1 VLGHV
6 DALRAFARAANIGVV
21 NTWGAKGVFAWDD
34 PLHFATAGLQ
44 ARDFELAGLL
54 DLDVVIT
61 VGLDPREITAP
72 AWRDGAEVVDLAP
85 EELAT
90 ARFIPSAEPPTRP
103 RLYTELAAAL
113 APLYA
118 SDAVPLTPARAAA
131 DLAAALPAGGLVTA
145 DPAPVG
151 LWVAR
156 AFPTR
161 EPGSVVVPATSGRG
175 RAAALALSAAREG
188 RPVVLVTDEVD
199 EVAIESARRDGLS
212 LVVEVWGAGGEP
224 AGRVA
229 PGTPG
234 VHVVPVPV
242 DLTWT
247 RVLVAVAGEVVAWRD

>member
-1 VLGHV
+1 MLGHV
-6 DALRAFARAANIGVV
+6 EALRAFARAANIGVV

-34 PLHFATAGLQ
+34 PLHFGTAGLQ

-54 DLDVVIT
+54 ELDVVIT
-61 VGLDPREITAP
+61 MGLDPREITMP
-72 AWRDGAEVVDLAP
+72 AWRDGAEVV
-85 EELAT
+85 ELAA
-90 ARFIPSAEPPTRP
+90 ARIARAVEPPPRP

-145 DPAPVG
+145 DPGPVG

-161 EPGSVVVPATSGRG
+161 EPGSVVVPATGGRG

-188 RPVVLVTDEVD
+188 RPVVLVTGEVD
-199 EVAIESARRDGLS
+199 GEVIEAARRDGLS
-212 LVVEVWGAGGEP
+212 LVVEVWGAEGDP
-224 AGRVA
+224 ACRVA

-234 VHVVPVPV
+234 VHVVPVAV
-242 DLTWT
+242 DMTWT
-247 RVLVAVAGEVVAWRD
+247 RVLVDVAGEVVAWRD